1 MVRIYFSAYVKYS
14 MLTSSLPALKLQMKN
29 KKMEL
34 NRAYSRPFWGRTI
47 TPILHSRI
55 LKIFSFEMIENGI
68 FEEGVSKQN
77 ALFCSFF
84 VKYASKNA
92 PMSQMARINSAE
104 IFNSTLKYPQKLSKS
119 YLRPS

>member
-1 MVRIYFSAYVKYS
+1 MAILDRFGVG
-14 MLTSSLPALKLQMKN
+14 L
-29 KKMEL
+29 
-34 NRAYSRPFWGRTI
+34 SRPFC
-47 TPILHSRI
+47 TPEF

-92 PMSQMARINSAE
+92 PMSQMARINPAE